1 MEPLKYNV
9 TIIIG
14 VFFVLLSTNLFFTNS
29 AEASCGSSSCFL
41 TVGNQPS
48 AQPKGL
54 TRVDLSYS
62 YIPQTG
68 PQNRVAAIIPEQQRQ
83 VLDEHQEFSTLSN
96 RLQMDINHGIT
107 DNFTIHL
114 TVPVIFREHDHFIE
128 VGVEPESGPNIGQ
141 GVFENWDTAG
151 LGDIRLQGKY
161 AFLPN
166 LRSLAV
172 FGVGMVFPTGNFQQ
186 RNIEG
191 VIQEPTLQAGRGG
204 YGVLA
209 GLYQAYEL
217 IPHKLN
223 QFFFYNYEH
232 TFENKFDYQFGDTH
246 IISGGLNWLVLPNL
260 TLSGQLNYRYRV
272 KDLCLCNLEQAGP
285 VGESNKPIVF
295 SSDVVTRNVRNSGS
309 TALMFTPGLILDL
322 GDNTNYYFY
331 SQVPLVRD
339 FNGALAQGVSFLTG
353 FVKFFQFEALS

>member
-1 MEPLKYNV
+1 MNILKYHLA
-9 TIIIG
+9 IIFWFLSVGLIID
-14 VFFVLLSTNLFFTNS
+14 LLFINS
-29 AEASCGSSSCFL
+29 SEASCGSSTCFL

-48 AQPKGL
+48 AQPQGL

-68 PQNRVAAIIPEQQRQ
+68 PQNRVAAIIPEERRQ
-83 VLDEHQEFSTLSN
+83 VLDEHQEFSTLTN
-96 RLQMDINHGIT
+96 RMQVDINHGIT

-114 TVPVIFREHDHFIE
+114 TVPVVIREHDHFIE
-128 VGVEPESGPNIGQ
+128 VGEEPETGSNIGQ

-161 AFLPN
+161 AFLAS
-166 LRSLAV
+166 LRSLVV
-172 FGVGMVFPTGNFQQ
+172 FGLGAVFPTGNFEQ

-191 VIQEPTLQAGRGG
+191 KIQEPTLQVGRGG

-209 GLYQAYEL
+209 SVYQAYEL

-223 QFFFYNYEH
+223 QFLFYSYEH
-232 TFENKFDYQFGDTH
+232 TFENKFNYQFGDTH
-246 IISGGLNWLVLPNL
+246 IIAGGLNWLVFPNL
-260 TLSGQLNYRYRV
+260 TLSGQLNWRYRV
-272 KDLCLCNLEQAGP
+272 KDTFVGNLEQAGP
-285 VGESNKPIVF
+285 VGASAEPTVLSTNIVR
-295 SSDVVTRNVRNSGS
+295 RNVRNTGS